1 MHQLTGPSDLTLCG
15 RAPHISDAGL
25 LVEPRITV
33 GVLALDARCQDEFL
47 RRLNWHSCNL
57 MAVLER
63 DQSWYD
69 VEVCTGGSKTSAR
82 RYDELHVLLNSAD
95 DVSAL
100 VEVAPTADVLHVHQL
115 SIGLPVNWP
124 GARRY
129 QWSSL
134 EEAGHFWAT
143 VYVAREHSQLVAD
156 LSDDSDEV
164 GDGLIGWGFHASGGD
179 CVKAL
184 HASLASLKA
193 IERHAVK
200 PSLLI
205 VETAHRWS
213 IATLAYVR
221 TWVKSRLG
229 CEPEVRMLTGSD
241 ISGCSLTWSGR
252 RPAIIELGAP
262 SQTSA

>member
-15 RAPHISDAGL
+15 RAPRISDAGL

-47 RRLNWHSCNL
+47 RRMNWHSCNL
-57 MAVLER
+57 MAMLQR
-63 DQSWYD
+63 DRSWYD
-69 VEVCTGGSKTSAR
+69 VSVCSGESRTSGR

-95 DVSAL
+95 DVSVL
-100 VEVAPTADVLHVHQL
+100 VGRAPIADVLHVHQL
-115 SIGLPVNWP
+115 SVGLPVKWP

-134 EEAGHFWAT
+134 EEAAHFWAT

-156 LSDDSDEV
+156 LSDDSVEV

-184 HASLASLKA
+184 HASLASLKEL
-193 IERHAVK
+193 ERHAIK

-205 VETAHRWS
+205 VETANCWS
-213 IATLAYVR
+213 ITTLAYVR
-221 TWVKSRLG
+221 TWLKSRLG

-252 RPAIIELGAP
+252 RSVISELGAP
-262 SQTSA
+262 SQTSG

>member
-15 RAPHISDAGL
+15 RAPHIADAGL

-115 SIGLPVNWP
+115 SFGLPVNWP

-164 GDGLIGWGFHASGGD
+164 GDGFIGWGFHASGGD

-193 IERHAVK
+193 LERHTIK

-205 VETAHRWS
+205 VETAHCWS

-221 TWVKSRLG
+221 TWLKSRLG
-229 CEPEVRMLTGSD
+229 CEPEVRMLTGFD

-252 RPAIIELGAP
+252 RPAIIELGAA